1 MSVVVCRIEVEYT
14 KVNCFPICQ
23 QEEFEFKMK
32 KKKQFTLE
40 PSGLK
45 CLDISLRKY
54 V

>member
-1 MSVVVCRIEVEYT
+1 MSVVVCRIEVAYT

-23 QEEFEFKMK
+23 QEEFEFKM
-32 KKKQFTLE
+32 KKQFTLE